1 MGEREVKIPEGLY
14 KLIEEHL
21 EELGAKSVEEFVI
34 NAARVALQEATNRK
48 LEIDEKEKEEI
59 KRRLRELGY
68 ID

>member
-21 EELGAKSVEEFVI
+21 EELGAKSVEEFVV
-34 NAARVALQEATNRK
+34 NAARVALQETTNRK

>member
-1 MGEREVKIPEGLY
+1 MREREVKIPEGLY
-14 KLIEEHL
+14 KLIEENL
-21 EELGAKSVEEFVI
+21 KELGAKSVEEFVV

>member
-21 EELGAKSVEEFVI
+21 EELNAKSVEEFVV
-34 NAARVALQEATNRK
+34 NAARVALQETTNRK

>member
-1 MGEREVKIPEGLY
+1 MREREVKIPEGLY

-21 EELGAKSVEEFVI
+21 EELGAKSVEEFVV
-34 NAARVALQEATNRK
+34 NAARVALQETTNRK
-48 LEIDEKEKEEI
+48 LEIDEEEKEEI

>member
-1 MGEREVKIPEGLY
+1 MREREVKIPEGLY

-21 EELGAKSVEEFVI
+21 EELGAKSVEEFVV
-34 NAARVALQEATNRK
+34 NAARVALQETTNRK

>member
-1 MGEREVKIPEGLY
+1 MRQREVKIPEGLY

-21 EELGAKSVEEFVI
+21 EELGAKSVEEFVV
-34 NAARVALQEATNRK
+34 NAARVALQETTNRK

>member
-1 MGEREVKIPEGLY
+1 MGERELKIPEGLY

-34 NAARVALQEATNRK
+34 NAARVALQEATQRK

-59 KRRLRELGY
+59 KRRLKELGY

>member
-1 MGEREVKIPEGLY
+1 MREREVKIPEGLY
-14 KLIEEHL
+14 KLIEENL
-21 EELGAKSVEEFVI
+21 KELGAKSVEEFVV

-48 LEIDEKEKEEI
+48 LEINEKEKEEI